1 MVNGITFS
9 EQLITSENFAHFMYT
24 FLNHANGVT
33 KGCAVSNAN
42 GKVYVQK
49 GYFIVFGRMVQIIGT
64 EEIASPDVVSGQLYC
79 KVVFEVDLSKEN
91 TAEEFIQGAFKTL
104 TSTTGYPSVKQE
116 DLDDAGKVYQMPWC
130 QYIKQAGS
138 IKDFRDLRE
147 ILDLNTI
154 WSAISNQNTQ
164 YKGEFDDYFAA
175 QRSTILGMIA
185 ELEGQGYATTAEF
198 NTLSAEVADTKKSVS
213 DGKALVAAA
222 ITAKRVATAA
232 TATFKEMAENIKKIV
247 LGSGNA
253 QPADVLAGKTATND
267 SGVEFMGTMPNNPD
281 VTTAA
286 STILYEGSLYYRIPK
301 GAYINLTSNGYPEVK
316 ASQATIANAIGL
328 NPDYMIDTYTLLGKK
343 GKIPTIE
350 GVNITP
356 QTYKQ
361 TVNCAWKRLSG
372 NVEIAAVPLPPANV
386 IKKGYRYW
394 IGSSYVDGTC
404 EGYFPTAND
413 LYLHGNNPANFSCS
427 SGSGYVTFF
436 LDHIEIRDTS
446 DTKIINASIKFN
458 LTGHA
463 NLKIDGEFCNG
474 ASSGRY
480 LDIYRG
486 SGTGWYGFAQHI
498 FAGSACTG
506 RTTITIPLPANLG
519 DQLIGF
525 RFGSS
530 ITGNIYHVW
539 LE

>member
-33 KGCAVSNAN
+33 KGCAISNAN

-147 ILDLNTI
+147 ILDLNSI

-185 ELEGQGYATTAEF
+185 ELEGQGYATTVEF

-232 TATFKEMAENIKKIV
+232 TDTFAKMAENIKKIV

-267 SGVEFMGTMPNNPD
+267 SGVEFMGTMPRIVSVDPAKS
-281 VTTAA
+281 VVKSGAA
-286 STILYEGSLYYRIPK
+286 LYARMSY
-301 GAYINLTSNGYPEVK
+301 GAHVDNASSGYPEVSIPQ
-316 ASQATIANAIGL
+316 ASAASAAGING
-328 NPDYMIDTYTLLGKK
+328 DYMLDSANYLGVQ
-343 GKIPTIE
+343 GKIQSMA
-350 GVNITP
+350 GVTITP
-356 QTYKQ
+356 QTYAQ
-361 TVNCAWKRLSG
+361 TVWSAWKRMTG
-372 NVEIAAVPLPPANV
+372 NVEIAGVPLPPANV

-394 IGSSYVDGTC
+394 IGGSYVDGTC
-404 EGYFPTAND
+404 EGYFPTPND
-413 LYLHGNNPANFSCS
+413 LYYMGNNPAGFSGG
-427 SGSGYVTFF
+427 GSYVVYY
-436 LDHIEIRDTS
+436 LDHIEIKDVGEGKLVTGS
-446 DTKIINASIKFN
+446 NEFN
-458 LTGHA
+458 YTGHQY
-463 NLKIDGEFCNG
+463 LKIDGEFCNG
-474 ASSGRY
+474 ASATRTIKFYYGRQ
-480 LDIYRG
+480 
-486 SGTGWYGFAQHI
+486 TGWSMLYEHGFA
-498 FAGSACTG
+498 GEACTG
-506 RTTITIPLPANLG
+506 RTTISIPLPANIG
-519 DQLIGF
+519 AQRTQMLI
-525 RFGSS
+525 GSS
-530 ITGNIYHVW
+530 ITGKIYRIW